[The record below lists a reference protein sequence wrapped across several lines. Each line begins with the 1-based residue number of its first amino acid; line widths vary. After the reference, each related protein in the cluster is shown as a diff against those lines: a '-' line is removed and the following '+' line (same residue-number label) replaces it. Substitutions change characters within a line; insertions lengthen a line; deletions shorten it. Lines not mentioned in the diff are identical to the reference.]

1 MARYSKEQTD
11 AVIDAAVEALGLES
25 LKHQQR
31 EAIHVVSGQDV
42 FVARLAGFWKSVL
55 LPRVF
60 NHLAEFV
67 GKLQQDISAIRG
79 LRVDIS
85 MVALWH

>member
-1 MARYSKEQTD
+1 MARYSKEQID

-42 FVARLAGFWKSVL
+42 FVARLEVILFCSVRYSLIL
-55 LPRVF
+55 LI
-60 NHLAEFV
+60 HSL
-67 GKLQQDISAIRG
+67 
-79 LRVDIS
+79 
-85 MVALWH
+85 